1 MNWNFPTTSSII
13 KLMREKPIKDSI
25 FFISIILMFFAACY
39 LFRFLGIWD
48 FLGEVENK
56 TFDLRQQVISKYK
69 HHNKDIVILTVDDPG
84 YEYIVSTYGAWPAPR
99 DFWAKLAKG
108 MDKVNPKAIVFDL
121 LFVQNFKAYGNT
133 DKALSDVIKGK
144 ENIYVSMNFDNQNE
158 ELRKAIDL
166 PESLN
171 TNIEG
176 DIGFLK
182 KAEYINFKNV
192 RGIIPELLY
201 GTDNIGFINIA
212 RDKDGII
219 RSKLPVFVYKDKFY
233 KHLTLLVALDLL
245 KLDIKNLK
253 IDNEHNLILSE
264 KDKRF
269 IPLQDNGKAYL
280 NWYGPAFTYE
290 YIPVW
295 EVDKAIDKNDLK
307 FLEDKFKNKIVY
319 VGVTTTSSSD
329 VKSTPLSARYA
340 GVEVHT
346 TFLNNILDNNF
357 IKKTNLIFDIVISL
371 ILAAITGLIVYRS
384 KSVSIASVKVFVLIV
399 LYTLITLV
407 VMHYMNLWIPLVL
420 PIVCAVATITAS
432 YAVKYIITSRDY
444 EHTYKLAVTD
454 ALTEMYNHRYFQ
466 EQMKLNID
474 NSKRYNTP
482 FSLIMIDIDFFKK
495 FNDKYGHQSGDA
507 VLRQVAS
514 TIKKNIRS
522 TDIPCR
528 YGGEEMAVILT
539 NTDKEAATT
548 LAIKICEAVRQR
560 EFELATGDWTHVT
573 ISLGVATMPDNSDS
587 VQGLIEYADK
597 CLYIAKE
604 NGRNQVVSETKE

>member
-1 MNWNFPTTSSII
+1 MAMKEKLIKNIQFSFVII
-13 KLMREKPIKDSI
+13 IVAAILI
-25 FFISIILMFFAACY
+25 F
-39 LFRFLGIWD
+39 LFRLFDIKGFLA
-48 FLGEVENK
+48 EVENK

-69 HHNKDIVILTVDDPG
+69 EHNKDIVILTVDDPG

-99 DFWAKLAKG
+99 DFWAKLAEG
-108 MDKVNPKAIVFDL
+108 IEKVNPRAIVFDL

-133 DKALSDVIKGK
+133 DKALSNVIKGK
-144 ENIYVSMNFDNQNE
+144 NNIYVSMNFDNQNE
-158 ELRKAIDL
+158 ELRKAIEL

-171 TNIEG
+171 TKISG
-176 DIGFLK
+176 DTDFLK
-182 KAEYINFKNV
+182 KAQYINFKNV
-192 RGIIPELLY
+192 RGIIPEILY

-219 RSKLPVFVYKDKFY
+219 RTKLPLFVYKDKFY

-245 KLDIKNLK
+245 NLDSKNLK
-253 IDNEHNLILSE
+253 IDGDKNLILSE
-264 KDKRF
+264 KDKRI
-269 IPLQDNGKAYL
+269 IPMQDDGKTYL

-295 EVDKAIDKNDLK
+295 EVDKAIDKNDYNFLK
-307 FLEDKFKNKIVY
+307 EKFENKIVY

-329 VKSTPLSARYA
+329 VKTTPLSARYA
-340 GVEVHT
+340 GVEIHT

-357 IKKTNLIFDIVISL
+357 IKKTKGWIDVLISL
-371 ILAAITGLIVYRS
+371 ILAGLTGVIVYRS
-384 KSVSIASVKVFVLIV
+384 KSVSVASLKVFILIV
-399 LYTLITLV
+399 LYTLLTLIF
-407 VMHYMNLWIPLVL
+407 MHYMNIWAPLVL
-420 PIVCAVATITAS
+420 PIVFSIGTITAS
-432 YAVKYIITSRDY
+432 YAIKYIITSRDY

-454 ALTEMYNHRYFQ
+454 ALTDMYNHRYFQ

-507 VLRQVAS
+507 VLRQVAG

-548 LAIKICEAVRQR
+548 VALKICEAVRQR

-573 ISLGVATMPDNSDS
+573 ISLGVATMPNNADS

-604 NGRNQVVSETKE
+604 NGRNQVVSEIRE

>member
-1 MNWNFPTTSSII
+1 MAMKEKLIKNIQFSFVII
-13 KLMREKPIKDSI
+13 IVAAILI
-25 FFISIILMFFAACY
+25 F
-39 LFRFLGIWD
+39 LFRLFDIKGFLA
-48 FLGEVENK
+48 EVENK

-69 HHNKDIVILTVDDPG
+69 EHNKDIVILTVDDPG

-99 DFWAKLAKG
+99 DFWAKLAEG
-108 MDKVNPKAIVFDL
+108 IEKVNPRAIVFDL

-133 DKALSDVIKGK
+133 DKALSNVIKGK
-144 ENIYVSMNFDNQNE
+144 NNIYVSMNFDNQNE
-158 ELRKAIDL
+158 ELRKAIEL

-171 TNIEG
+171 TKISG
-176 DIGFLK
+176 DTDFLK
-182 KAEYINFKNV
+182 KAQYINFKNV
-192 RGIIPELLY
+192 RGIIPEILY

-219 RSKLPVFVYKDKFY
+219 RTKLPLFVYKDKFY

-245 KLDIKNLK
+245 NLDSKNLK
-253 IDNEHNLILSE
+253 IDGDKNLILSE
-264 KDKRF
+264 KDKRI
-269 IPLQDNGKAYL
+269 IPMQDDGKTYL

-295 EVDKAIDKNDLK
+295 EVDKAIDKNDYNFLK
-307 FLEDKFKNKIVY
+307 EKFENKIVY

-329 VKSTPLSARYA
+329 VKTTPLSARYA
-340 GVEVHT
+340 GVEIHT

-357 IKKTNLIFDIVISL
+357 IKKTKGWIDVLISL
-371 ILAAITGLIVYRS
+371 ILAGLTGVIVYRS
-384 KSVSIASVKVFVLIV
+384 KSVSVASLKVFILIV
-399 LYTLITLV
+399 LYTLLTLIF
-407 VMHYMNLWIPLVL
+407 MHYMNLWAPLVL
-420 PIVCAVATITAS
+420 PIVFSIGTITAS
-432 YAVKYIITSRDY
+432 YAIKYIITSRDY

-454 ALTEMYNHRYFQ
+454 ALTDMYNHRYFQ

-507 VLRQVAS
+507 VLRQVAG

-548 LAIKICEAVRQR
+548 VALKICEAVRQR

-573 ISLGVATMPDNSDS
+573 ISLGVATMPNNADS

-604 NGRNQVVSETKE
+604 NGRNQVVSEIRE

>member
-1 MNWNFPTTSSII
+1 MKEKLIKNIQFSFVII
-13 KLMREKPIKDSI
+13 IVAAILI
-25 FFISIILMFFAACY
+25 F
-39 LFRFLGIWD
+39 LFRLFDIKGFLA
-48 FLGEVENK
+48 EVENK

-69 HHNKDIVILTVDDPG
+69 EHNKDIVILTVDDPG

-99 DFWAKLAKG
+99 DFWAKLAEG
-108 MDKVNPKAIVFDL
+108 IEKVNPRAIVFDL

-133 DKALSDVIKGK
+133 DKALSNVIKGK
-144 ENIYVSMNFDNQNE
+144 NNIYVSMNFDNQNE
-158 ELRKAIDL
+158 ELRKAIEL

-171 TNIEG
+171 TKISG
-176 DIGFLK
+176 DTDFLK
-182 KAEYINFKNV
+182 KAQYINFKNV
-192 RGIIPELLY
+192 RGIIPEILY

-219 RSKLPVFVYKDKFY
+219 RTKLPLFVYKDKFY

-245 KLDIKNLK
+245 NLDSKNLK
-253 IDNEHNLILSE
+253 IDSDKNLILSE
-264 KDKRF
+264 KDKRI
-269 IPLQDNGKAYL
+269 IPMQDDGKTYL

-295 EVDKAIDKNDLK
+295 EVDKAVDKNDYNLLK
-307 FLEDKFKNKIVY
+307 EKFENKIVY

-329 VKSTPLSARYA
+329 VKTTPLSARYA
-340 GVEVHT
+340 GVEIHT

-357 IKKTNLIFDIVISL
+357 IKKTKGWIDVLISL
-371 ILAAITGLIVYRS
+371 ILAGLTGVIVYRS
-384 KSVSIASVKVFVLIV
+384 KSVSVASLKVFILIV
-399 LYTLITLV
+399 LYTLLTLIF
-407 VMHYMNLWIPLVL
+407 MHYMNLWAPLVL
-420 PIVCAVATITAS
+420 PIVFSIGTITAS
-432 YAVKYIITSRDY
+432 YAIKYIITSRDY

-454 ALTEMYNHRYFQ
+454 ALTDMYNHRYFQ

-507 VLRQVAS
+507 VLRQVAG

-548 LAIKICEAVRQR
+548 VALKICEAVRQR

-573 ISLGVATMPDNSDS
+573 ISLGVATMPNNADS

-604 NGRNQVVSETKE
+604 NGRNQVVSEIRE

>member
-1 MNWNFPTTSSII
+1 MAMKEKLIKNIQFSFVII
-13 KLMREKPIKDSI
+13 IVAAILI
-25 FFISIILMFFAACY
+25 F
-39 LFRFLGIWD
+39 LFRLFDIKGFLA
-48 FLGEVENK
+48 EVENK

-69 HHNKDIVILTVDDPG
+69 EHNKDIVILTVDDPG

-99 DFWAKLAKG
+99 DFWAKLAG
-108 MDKVNPKAIVFDL
+108 GIEKVNPRAIVFDL

-133 DKALSDVIKGK
+133 DKALSNVIKGK
-144 ENIYVSMNFDNQNE
+144 NNIYVSMNFDNQNE
-158 ELRKAIDL
+158 ELRKAIEL

-171 TNIEG
+171 TKISG
-176 DIGFLK
+176 DTDFLK
-182 KAEYINFKNV
+182 KAQYINFKNV
-192 RGIIPELLY
+192 RGIIPEILY

-219 RSKLPVFVYKDKFY
+219 RTKLPLFVYKDKFY

-245 KLDIKNLK
+245 NLDSKNLK
-253 IDNEHNLILSE
+253 IDGDKNLILSE
-264 KDKRF
+264 KDKRI
-269 IPLQDNGKAYL
+269 IPMQDDGKTYL

-295 EVDKAIDKNDLK
+295 EVDKAIDKNDYNLLK
-307 FLEDKFKNKIVY
+307 EKFENKIVY

-329 VKSTPLSARYA
+329 VKTTPLSARYA
-340 GVEVHT
+340 GVEIHT

-357 IKKTNLIFDIVISL
+357 IKKTKGWIDVLISL
-371 ILAAITGLIVYRS
+371 ILAGLTGVIVYRS
-384 KSVSIASVKVFVLIV
+384 KSVSVASLKVFILIV
-399 LYTLITLV
+399 LYTLLTLIF
-407 VMHYMNLWIPLVL
+407 MHYMNLWAPLVL
-420 PIVCAVATITAS
+420 PIVFSIGTITAS
-432 YAVKYIITSRDY
+432 YAIKYIITSRDY

-454 ALTEMYNHRYFQ
+454 ALTDMYNHRYFQ

-507 VLRQVAS
+507 VLRQVAG

-548 LAIKICEAVRQR
+548 VALKICEAVRQR

-573 ISLGVATMPDNSDS
+573 ISLGVATMPNNADS

-604 NGRNQVVSETKE
+604 NGRNQVVSEIRE

>member
-1 MNWNFPTTSSII
+1 MAMKEKLIKNIQFSFVII
-13 KLMREKPIKDSI
+13 IVAAILI
-25 FFISIILMFFAACY
+25 F
-39 LFRFLGIWD
+39 LFRLFDIKGFLA
-48 FLGEVENK
+48 EVENK

-69 HHNKDIVILTVDDPG
+69 EHNKDIVILTVDDPG

-99 DFWAKLAKG
+99 DFWAKLAEG
-108 MDKVNPKAIVFDL
+108 IEKVNPRAIVFDL

-133 DKALSDVIKGK
+133 DKALSNVIKGK
-144 ENIYVSMNFDNQNE
+144 NNIYVSMNFDNQNE
-158 ELRKAIDL
+158 ELRKAIEL

-171 TNIEG
+171 TKISG
-176 DIGFLK
+176 DTDFLK
-182 KAEYINFKNV
+182 KAQYINFKNV
-192 RGIIPELLY
+192 RGIIPEILY

-219 RSKLPVFVYKDKFY
+219 RTKLPLFVYKDKFY

-245 KLDIKNLK
+245 NLDSKNLK
-253 IDNEHNLILSE
+253 IDGDKNLILSE
-264 KDKRF
+264 KDKRI
-269 IPLQDNGKAYL
+269 IPMQDDGKTYL

-295 EVDKAIDKNDLK
+295 EIDKAIDKNDYNFLK
-307 FLEDKFKNKIVY
+307 EKFENKIVY

-329 VKSTPLSARYA
+329 VKTTPLSARYA
-340 GVEVHT
+340 GVEIHT

-357 IKKTNLIFDIVISL
+357 IKKTKGWIDVLISL
-371 ILAAITGLIVYRS
+371 ILAGLTGVIVYRS
-384 KSVSIASVKVFVLIV
+384 KSVSVASLKVFILIV
-399 LYTLITLV
+399 LYTLLTLIF
-407 VMHYMNLWIPLVL
+407 MHYMNLWAPLVL
-420 PIVCAVATITAS
+420 PIVFSIGTITAS
-432 YAVKYIITSRDY
+432 YAIKYIITSRDY

-454 ALTEMYNHRYFQ
+454 ALTDMYNHRYFQ

-507 VLRQVAS
+507 VLRQVAG

-548 LAIKICEAVRQR
+548 VALKICEAVRQR

-573 ISLGVATMPDNSDS
+573 ISLGVATMPNNADS

-604 NGRNQVVSETKE
+604 NGRNQVVSEIRE

>member
-1 MNWNFPTTSSII
+1 MAMKEKLIKNIQFSFAII
-13 KLMREKPIKDSI
+13 IVAAILI
-25 FFISIILMFFAACY
+25 F
-39 LFRFLGIWD
+39 LFRLFDIKGFLA
-48 FLGEVENK
+48 EVENK

-69 HHNKDIVILTVDDPG
+69 EHNKDIVILTVDDPG

-99 DFWAKLAKG
+99 DFWAKLAEG
-108 MDKVNPKAIVFDL
+108 IEKVNPRAIVFDL

-133 DKALSDVIKGK
+133 DKALSNVIKGK
-144 ENIYVSMNFDNQNE
+144 NNIYVSMNFDNQNE
-158 ELRKAIDL
+158 ELRKAIEL

-171 TNIEG
+171 TKISG
-176 DIGFLK
+176 DTDFLK
-182 KAEYINFKNV
+182 KAQYINFKNV
-192 RGIIPELLY
+192 RGIIPEILY

-219 RSKLPVFVYKDKFY
+219 RTKLPLFVYKDKFY

-245 KLDIKNLK
+245 NLDSKNLK
-253 IDNEHNLILSE
+253 IDGDKNLILSE
-264 KDKRF
+264 KDKRI
-269 IPLQDNGKAYL
+269 IPMQDDGKTYL

-295 EVDKAIDKNDLK
+295 EVDKAIDKNDYNFLK
-307 FLEDKFKNKIVY
+307 EKFENKIVY

-329 VKSTPLSARYA
+329 VKTTPLSARYA
-340 GVEVHT
+340 GVEIHT

-357 IKKTNLIFDIVISL
+357 IKKTKGWIDVLISL
-371 ILAAITGLIVYRS
+371 ILAGLTGVIVYRS
-384 KSVSIASVKVFVLIV
+384 KSVSVASLKVFILIV
-399 LYTLITLV
+399 LYTLLTLIF
-407 VMHYMNLWIPLVL
+407 MHYMNLWAPLVL
-420 PIVCAVATITAS
+420 PIVFSIGTITAS
-432 YAVKYIITSRDY
+432 YAIKYIITSRDY

-454 ALTEMYNHRYFQ
+454 ALTDMYNHRYFQ

-507 VLRQVAS
+507 VLRQVAG

-548 LAIKICEAVRQR
+548 VALKICEAVRQR

-573 ISLGVATMPDNSDS
+573 ISLGVATMPNNADS

-604 NGRNQVVSETKE
+604 NGRNQVVSEIRE

>member
-1 MNWNFPTTSSII
+1 MAMKEKLIKNIQFSFVII
-13 KLMREKPIKDSI
+13 IVAAILI
-25 FFISIILMFFAACY
+25 F
-39 LFRFLGIWD
+39 LFRLFDIKGFLA
-48 FLGEVENK
+48 EVENK

-69 HHNKDIVILTVDDPG
+69 EHNKDIVILTVDDPG

-99 DFWAKLAKG
+99 DFWAKLAEG
-108 MDKVNPKAIVFDL
+108 IEKVNPRAIVFDL

-133 DKALSDVIKGK
+133 DKALSNVIKGK
-144 ENIYVSMNFDNQNE
+144 NNIYVSMNFDNQNE
-158 ELRKAIDL
+158 ELRKAIEL

-171 TNIEG
+171 TKISG
-176 DIGFLK
+176 DTDFLK
-182 KAEYINFKNV
+182 KAQYINFKNV
-192 RGIIPELLY
+192 RGIIPEILY

-219 RSKLPVFVYKDKFY
+219 RTKLPLFVYKDKFY

-245 KLDIKNLK
+245 NLDSKNLK
-253 IDNEHNLILSE
+253 IDGDKNLILSE
-264 KDKRF
+264 KDKRI
-269 IPLQDNGKAYL
+269 IPMQDDGKTYL

-295 EVDKAIDKNDLK
+295 EVDKAIDKNDYNLLK
-307 FLEDKFKNKIVY
+307 EKFENKIVY

-329 VKSTPLSARYA
+329 VKTTPLSARYA
-340 GVEVHT
+340 GVEIHT

-357 IKKTNLIFDIVISL
+357 IKKTKGWIDVLISL
-371 ILAAITGLIVYRS
+371 ILAGLTGVIVYRS
-384 KSVSIASVKVFVLIV
+384 KSVSVASLKVFILIV
-399 LYTLITLV
+399 LYTFLTLIF
-407 VMHYMNLWIPLVL
+407 MHYMNLWAPLVL
-420 PIVCAVATITAS
+420 PIVFSIGTITAS
-432 YAVKYIITSRDY
+432 YAIKYIITSRDY

-454 ALTEMYNHRYFQ
+454 ALTDMYNHRYFQ

-507 VLRQVAS
+507 VLRQVAG

-548 LAIKICEAVRQR
+548 VAFKICEAVRQR

-573 ISLGVATMPDNSDS
+573 ISLGVATMPNNADS

-604 NGRNQVVSETKE
+604 NGRNQVVSEIRE

>member
-1 MNWNFPTTSSII
+1 MAMKEKLIKNIQFSFVII
-13 KLMREKPIKDSI
+13 IVAAILI
-25 FFISIILMFFAACY
+25 F
-39 LFRFLGIWD
+39 LFRLFDIKGFLA
-48 FLGEVENK
+48 EVENK

-69 HHNKDIVILTVDDPG
+69 EHNKDIVILTVDDPG

-99 DFWAKLAKG
+99 DFWAKLAEG
-108 MDKVNPKAIVFDL
+108 IEKVNPRAIVFDL

-133 DKALSDVIKGK
+133 DKALSNVIKGK
-144 ENIYVSMNFDNQNE
+144 NNIYVSMNFDNQNE
-158 ELRKAIDL
+158 ELRKAIEL

-171 TNIEG
+171 TKISG
-176 DIGFLK
+176 DTDFLK
-182 KAEYINFKNV
+182 KAQYINFKNV
-192 RGIIPELLY
+192 RGIIPEILY

-219 RSKLPVFVYKDKFY
+219 RTKLPLFVYKDKFY

-245 KLDIKNLK
+245 NLDSKNLK
-253 IDNEHNLILSE
+253 IDGDKNLILSE
-264 KDKRF
+264 KDKRI
-269 IPLQDNGKAYL
+269 IPMQDDGKTYL

-295 EVDKAIDKNDLK
+295 EVDKAIDKNDYNLLK
-307 FLEDKFKNKIVY
+307 EKFENKIVY

-329 VKSTPLSARYA
+329 VKTTPLSARYA
-340 GVEVHT
+340 GVEIHT

-357 IKKTNLIFDIVISL
+357 IKKTKGWIDVLISL
-371 ILAAITGLIVYRS
+371 ILAGLTGVIVYRS
-384 KSVSIASVKVFVLIV
+384 KSVSVASLKVFILIV
-399 LYTLITLV
+399 LYTLLTLIF
-407 VMHYMNLWIPLVL
+407 MHYMNIWAPLVL
-420 PIVCAVATITAS
+420 PIVFSIGTITAS
-432 YAVKYIITSRDY
+432 YAIKYIITSRDY

-454 ALTEMYNHRYFQ
+454 ALTDMYNHRYFQ

-495 FNDKYGHQSGDA
+495 FNDKYGHQSGAA
-507 VLRQVAS
+507 VLRQVAG

-548 LAIKICEAVRQR
+548 VALKICEAVRQR

-573 ISLGVATMPDNSDS
+573 ISLGVATMPNNADS

-604 NGRNQVVSETKE
+604 NGRNQVVSEIRE

>member
-1 MNWNFPTTSSII
+1 MAMKEKLIKNIQFSFVII
-13 KLMREKPIKDSI
+13 IVAAILI
-25 FFISIILMFFAACY
+25 F
-39 LFRFLGIWD
+39 LFRLFDIKGFLA
-48 FLGEVENK
+48 EVENK

-69 HHNKDIVILTVDDPG
+69 EHNKDIVILTVDDPG

-99 DFWAKLAKG
+99 DFWAKLAEG
-108 MDKVNPKAIVFDL
+108 IEKVNPRAIVFDL

-133 DKALSDVIKGK
+133 DKALSNVIKGK
-144 ENIYVSMNFDNQNE
+144 NNIYVSMNFDNQNE
-158 ELRKAIDL
+158 ELRKAIEL

-171 TNIEG
+171 TKISG
-176 DIGFLK
+176 DTDFLK
-182 KAEYINFKNV
+182 KAQYINFKNV
-192 RGIIPELLY
+192 RGIIPEILY

-219 RSKLPVFVYKDKFY
+219 RTKLPLFVYKDKFY

-245 KLDIKNLK
+245 NLDSKNLK
-253 IDNEHNLILSE
+253 IDGDKNLILSE
-264 KDKRF
+264 KDKRI
-269 IPLQDNGKAYL
+269 IPMQDDGKTYL

-295 EVDKAIDKNDLK
+295 EVDKAIDKNDYNLLK
-307 FLEDKFKNKIVY
+307 EKFENKIVY

-329 VKSTPLSARYA
+329 VKTTPLSARYA
-340 GVEVHT
+340 GVEIHT

-357 IKKTNLIFDIVISL
+357 IKKTKGWIDVLISL
-371 ILAAITGLIVYRS
+371 ILAGLTGVIVYRS
-384 KSVSIASVKVFVLIV
+384 KSVSVASLKVFILIV
-399 LYTLITLV
+399 LYTLLTLIF
-407 VMHYMNLWIPLVL
+407 MRYMNLWAPLVL
-420 PIVCAVATITAS
+420 PIVFSIGTITAS
-432 YAVKYIITSRDY
+432 YAIKYIITSRDY

-454 ALTEMYNHRYFQ
+454 ALTDMYNHRYFQ

-507 VLRQVAS
+507 VLRQVAG

-548 LAIKICEAVRQR
+548 VAFKICEAVRQR

-573 ISLGVATMPDNSDS
+573 ISLGVATMPNNADS

-604 NGRNQVVSETKE
+604 NGRNQVVSEIRE

>member
-1 MNWNFPTTSSII
+1 MAMKEKLIKNIQFSFVII
-13 KLMREKPIKDSI
+13 IVAAILI
-25 FFISIILMFFAACY
+25 F
-39 LFRFLGIWD
+39 LFRLFDIKGFLA
-48 FLGEVENK
+48 EVENK

-69 HHNKDIVILTVDDPG
+69 EHNKDIVILTVDDPG

-99 DFWAKLAKG
+99 DFWAKLAEG
-108 MDKVNPKAIVFDL
+108 IEKVNPRAIVFDL

-133 DKALSDVIKGK
+133 DKALSNVIKGK
-144 ENIYVSMNFDNQNE
+144 NNIYVSMNFDNQNE
-158 ELRKAIDL
+158 ELRKAIEL

-171 TNIEG
+171 TKISG
-176 DIGFLK
+176 DTDFLK
-182 KAEYINFKNV
+182 KAQYINFKNV
-192 RGIIPELLY
+192 RGIIPEILY

-219 RSKLPVFVYKDKFY
+219 RTKLPLFVYKDKFY

-245 KLDIKNLK
+245 NLDSKNLK
-253 IDNEHNLILSE
+253 IDGDKNLILSE
-264 KDKRF
+264 KDKRI
-269 IPLQDNGKAYL
+269 IPMQDDGKTYL

-295 EVDKAIDKNDLK
+295 EVDKAIDKNDYNLLK
-307 FLEDKFKNKIVY
+307 EKFENKIVY

-329 VKSTPLSARYA
+329 VKTTPLSARYA
-340 GVEVHT
+340 GVEIHT

-357 IKKTNLIFDIVISL
+357 IKKTKGWIDVLISL
-371 ILAAITGLIVYRS
+371 ILAGLTGVIVYRS
-384 KSVSIASVKVFVLIV
+384 KSVSVASLKVFILIV
-399 LYTLITLV
+399 LYTLLTLIF
-407 VMHYMNLWIPLVL
+407 MRYMNLWAPLVL
-420 PIVCAVATITAS
+420 PIVFSIGTITAS
-432 YAVKYIITSRDY
+432 YAIKYIITSRDY

-454 ALTEMYNHRYFQ
+454 ALTDMYNHRYFQ

-507 VLRQVAS
+507 VLRQVAG

-548 LAIKICEAVRQR
+548 VALKICEAVRQR

-573 ISLGVATMPDNSDS
+573 ISLGVATMPNNADS

-604 NGRNQVVSETKE
+604 NGRNQVVSEIRE

>member
-1 MNWNFPTTSSII
+1 MAMKEKLIKNIQFSFVII
-13 KLMREKPIKDSI
+13 IVAAILI
-25 FFISIILMFFAACY
+25 F
-39 LFRFLGIWD
+39 LFRLFDIKGFLA
-48 FLGEVENK
+48 EVENK

-69 HHNKDIVILTVDDPG
+69 EHNKDIVILTVDDPG

-99 DFWAKLAKG
+99 DFWAKLAEG
-108 MDKVNPKAIVFDL
+108 IEKVNPRAIVFDL

-133 DKALSDVIKGK
+133 DKALSNVIKGK
-144 ENIYVSMNFDNQNE
+144 NNIYVSMNFDNQNE
-158 ELRKAIDL
+158 ELRKAIEL

-171 TNIEG
+171 TKISG
-176 DIGFLK
+176 DTDFLK
-182 KAEYINFKNV
+182 KAQYINFKNV
-192 RGIIPELLY
+192 RGIIPEILY

-219 RSKLPVFVYKDKFY
+219 RTKLPLFVYKDKFY

-245 KLDIKNLK
+245 NLDSKNLK
-253 IDNEHNLILSE
+253 IDGDKNLILSE
-264 KDKRF
+264 KDKRI
-269 IPLQDNGKAYL
+269 IPMQDDGKTYL

-295 EVDKAIDKNDLK
+295 EVDKAVDKNDYNLLK
-307 FLEDKFKNKIVY
+307 EKFENKIVY

-329 VKSTPLSARYA
+329 VKTTPLSARYA
-340 GVEVHT
+340 GVEIHT

-357 IKKTNLIFDIVISL
+357 IKKTKGWIDVLISL
-371 ILAAITGLIVYRS
+371 ILAGLTGVIVYRS
-384 KSVSIASVKVFVLIV
+384 KSVSVASLKVFILIV
-399 LYTLITLV
+399 LYTLLTLIF
-407 VMHYMNLWIPLVL
+407 MHYMNLWAPLVL
-420 PIVCAVATITAS
+420 PIVFSIGTITAS
-432 YAVKYIITSRDY
+432 YAIKYIITSRDY

-454 ALTEMYNHRYFQ
+454 ALTDMYNHRYFQ

-507 VLRQVAS
+507 VLRQVAG

-548 LAIKICEAVRQR
+548 VALKICEAVRQR

-573 ISLGVATMPDNSDS
+573 ISLGVATMPNNADS

-604 NGRNQVVSETKE
+604 NGRNQVVSEIRE

>member
-1 MNWNFPTTSSII
+1 MAMKEKLIKNIQFSFVII
-13 KLMREKPIKDSI
+13 IVAAILI
-25 FFISIILMFFAACY
+25 F
-39 LFRFLGIWD
+39 LFRLFDIKGFLA
-48 FLGEVENK
+48 EVENK

-69 HHNKDIVILTVDDPG
+69 EHNKDIVILTVDDPG

-99 DFWAKLAKG
+99 DFWAKLAG
-108 MDKVNPKAIVFDL
+108 GIEKVNPRAIVFDL

-133 DKALSDVIKGK
+133 DKALSNVIKGK
-144 ENIYVSMNFDNQNE
+144 NNIYVSMNFDNQNE
-158 ELRKAIDL
+158 ELRKAIEL

-171 TNIEG
+171 TKISG
-176 DIGFLK
+176 DTDFLK
-182 KAEYINFKNV
+182 KAQYINFKNV
-192 RGIIPELLY
+192 RGIIPEILY

-219 RSKLPVFVYKDKFY
+219 RTKLPLFVYKDKFY

-245 KLDIKNLK
+245 NLDSKNLK
-253 IDNEHNLILSE
+253 IDGDKNLILSE
-264 KDKRF
+264 KDKRI
-269 IPLQDNGKAYL
+269 IPMQDDGKTYL

-295 EVDKAIDKNDLK
+295 EIDKAIDKNDYNFLK
-307 FLEDKFKNKIVY
+307 EKFENKIVY

-329 VKSTPLSARYA
+329 VKTTPLSARYA
-340 GVEVHT
+340 GVEIHT

-357 IKKTNLIFDIVISL
+357 IKKTKGWIDVLISL
-371 ILAAITGLIVYRS
+371 ILAGLTGVIVYRS
-384 KSVSIASVKVFVLIV
+384 KSVSVASLKVFILIV
-399 LYTLITLV
+399 LYTLLTLIF
-407 VMHYMNLWIPLVL
+407 MHYMNLWAPLVL
-420 PIVCAVATITAS
+420 PIVFSIGTITAS
-432 YAVKYIITSRDY
+432 YAIKYIITSRDY

-454 ALTEMYNHRYFQ
+454 ALTDMYNHRYFQ

-507 VLRQVAS
+507 VLRQVAG

-548 LAIKICEAVRQR
+548 VALKICEAVRQR

-573 ISLGVATMPDNSDS
+573 ISLGVATMPNNADS

-604 NGRNQVVSETKE
+604 NGRNQVVSEIRE

>member
-1 MNWNFPTTSSII
+1 MAMKEKLIKNIQFSFVII
-13 KLMREKPIKDSI
+13 IVAAILI
-25 FFISIILMFFAACY
+25 F
-39 LFRFLGIWD
+39 LFRLFDIKGFLA
-48 FLGEVENK
+48 EVENK

-69 HHNKDIVILTVDDPG
+69 EHNKDIVILTVDDPG

-99 DFWAKLAKG
+99 DFWAKLAEG
-108 MDKVNPKAIVFDL
+108 IEKVNPRAIVFDL

-133 DKALSDVIKGK
+133 DKALSNVIKGK
-144 ENIYVSMNFDNQNE
+144 NNIYVSMNFDNQNE
-158 ELRKAIDL
+158 ELRKAIEL

-171 TNIEG
+171 TKISG
-176 DIGFLK
+176 DTDFLK
-182 KAEYINFKNV
+182 KAQYINFKNV
-192 RGIIPELLY
+192 RGIIPEILY

-219 RSKLPVFVYKDKFY
+219 RTKLPLFIYKDKFY

-245 KLDIKNLK
+245 NLDSKNLK
-253 IDNEHNLILSE
+253 IDGDKNLILSE
-264 KDKRF
+264 KDKRI
-269 IPLQDNGKAYL
+269 IPMQDDGKTYL

-295 EVDKAIDKNDLK
+295 EVDKAIDKNDYNLLK
-307 FLEDKFKNKIVY
+307 EKFENKIVY

-329 VKSTPLSARYA
+329 VKTTPLSARYA
-340 GVEVHT
+340 GVEIHT

-357 IKKTNLIFDIVISL
+357 IKKTKGWIDVLISL
-371 ILAAITGLIVYRS
+371 ILAGLTGVIVYRS
-384 KSVSIASVKVFVLIV
+384 KSVSVASLKVFILIV
-399 LYTLITLV
+399 LYTLLTLIF
-407 VMHYMNLWIPLVL
+407 MHYMNLWAPLVL
-420 PIVCAVATITAS
+420 PIVFSIGTITAS
-432 YAVKYIITSRDY
+432 YAIKYIITSRDY

-454 ALTEMYNHRYFQ
+454 ALTDMYNHRYFQ

-507 VLRQVAS
+507 VLRQVAG

-548 LAIKICEAVRQR
+548 VALKICEAVRQR

-573 ISLGVATMPDNSDS
+573 ISLGVATMPNNADS

-604 NGRNQVVSETKE
+604 NGRNQVVSEIRE

>member
-1 MNWNFPTTSSII
+1 MAMKEKLIKNIQFSFVII
-13 KLMREKPIKDSI
+13 IVAAIL
-25 FFISIILMFFAACY
+25 FF
-39 LFRFLGIWD
+39 LFRLFDIKGFLA
-48 FLGEVENK
+48 EVENK

-69 HHNKDIVILTVDDPG
+69 EHNKDIVILTVDDPG

-99 DFWAKLAKG
+99 DFWAKLAEG
-108 MDKVNPKAIVFDL
+108 IEKVNPRAIVFDL

-133 DKALSDVIKGK
+133 DKALSNVIKGK
-144 ENIYVSMNFDNQNE
+144 NNIYVSMNFDNQNE
-158 ELRKAIDL
+158 ELRKAIEL

-171 TNIEG
+171 TKISG
-176 DIGFLK
+176 DTDFLK
-182 KAEYINFKNV
+182 KAQYINFKNV
-192 RGIIPELLY
+192 RGIIPEILY

-219 RSKLPVFVYKDKFY
+219 RTKLPLFVYKDKFY

-245 KLDIKNLK
+245 NLDSKNLK
-253 IDNEHNLILSE
+253 IDGDKNLILSE
-264 KDKRF
+264 KDKRI
-269 IPLQDNGKAYL
+269 IPMQDDGKTYL

-295 EVDKAIDKNDLK
+295 EVDKAIDKNDYNFLK
-307 FLEDKFKNKIVY
+307 EKFENKIVY

-329 VKSTPLSARYA
+329 VKTTPLSARYA
-340 GVEVHT
+340 GVEIHT

-357 IKKTNLIFDIVISL
+357 IKKTKGWIDVLISL
-371 ILAAITGLIVYRS
+371 ILAGLTGVIVYRS
-384 KSVSIASVKVFVLIV
+384 KSVSVASLKVFILIV
-399 LYTLITLV
+399 LYTLLTLIF
-407 VMHYMNLWIPLVL
+407 MHYMNLWAPLVL
-420 PIVCAVATITAS
+420 PIVFSIGTITAS
-432 YAVKYIITSRDY
+432 YAIKYIITSRDY

-454 ALTEMYNHRYFQ
+454 ALTDMYNHRYFQ

-507 VLRQVAS
+507 VLRQVAG

-548 LAIKICEAVRQR
+548 VALKICEAVRQR

-573 ISLGVATMPDNSDS
+573 ISLGVATMPNNADS

-604 NGRNQVVSETKE
+604 NGRNQVVSEIRE

>member
-1 MNWNFPTTSSII
+1 MAMKEKLIKNIQFSFVII
-13 KLMREKPIKDSI
+13 IVAAILI
-25 FFISIILMFFAACY
+25 F
-39 LFRFLGIWD
+39 LFRLFDIKGFLA
-48 FLGEVENK
+48 EVENK

-69 HHNKDIVILTVDDPG
+69 EHNKDIVILTVDDPG

-99 DFWAKLAKG
+99 DFWAKLAEG
-108 MDKVNPKAIVFDL
+108 IEKVNPRAIVFDL

-133 DKALSDVIKGK
+133 DKALSNVIKGK
-144 ENIYVSMNFDNQNE
+144 NNIYVSMNFDNQNE
-158 ELRKAIDL
+158 ELRKAIEL

-171 TNIEG
+171 TKISG
-176 DIGFLK
+176 DTDFLK
-182 KAEYINFKNV
+182 KAQYINFKNV
-192 RGIIPELLY
+192 RGIIPEILY

-219 RSKLPVFVYKDKFY
+219 RTKLPLFVYKDKFY

-245 KLDIKNLK
+245 NLDSKNLK
-253 IDNEHNLILSE
+253 IDGDKNLILSE
-264 KDKRF
+264 KDKRI
-269 IPLQDNGKAYL
+269 IPMQDDGKTYL

-295 EVDKAIDKNDLK
+295 EVDKAIDKNDYNFLK
-307 FLEDKFKNKIVY
+307 EKFENKIVY

-329 VKSTPLSARYA
+329 VKTTPLSARYA
-340 GVEVHT
+340 GVEIHT

-357 IKKTNLIFDIVISL
+357 IKKTKGWIDVLISL
-371 ILAAITGLIVYRS
+371 ILAGLTGVIVYRS
-384 KSVSIASVKVFVLIV
+384 KSVSVASLKVFILIV
-399 LYTLITLV
+399 LYTLLTLIF
-407 VMHYMNLWIPLVL
+407 MHYMNLWAPLVL
-420 PIVCAVATITAS
+420 PIVFSIGTITAS
-432 YAVKYIITSRDY
+432 YAIKYIITSRDY

-454 ALTEMYNHRYFQ
+454 ALTDMYNHRYFQ

-507 VLRQVAS
+507 VLRQVAG

-548 LAIKICEAVRQR
+548 VAFKICEAVRQR

-573 ISLGVATMPDNSDS
+573 ISLGVATMPNNADS

-604 NGRNQVVSETKE
+604 NGRNQVVSEIRE

>member
-1 MNWNFPTTSSII
+1 MAMKEKLIKNIQFSFVII
-13 KLMREKPIKDSI
+13 IVAAILI
-25 FFISIILMFFAACY
+25 F
-39 LFRFLGIWD
+39 LFRLFDIKGFLA
-48 FLGEVENK
+48 EVENK

-69 HHNKDIVILTVDDPG
+69 EHNKDIVILTVDDPG

-99 DFWAKLAKG
+99 DFWAKLAEG
-108 MDKVNPKAIVFDL
+108 IEKVNPRAIVFDL

-133 DKALSDVIKGK
+133 DKALSNVIKGK
-144 ENIYVSMNFDNQNE
+144 NNIYVSMNFDNQNE
-158 ELRKAIDL
+158 ELRKAIEL

-171 TNIEG
+171 TKISG
-176 DIGFLK
+176 DTDFLK
-182 KAEYINFKNV
+182 KAQYVNFKNV
-192 RGIIPELLY
+192 RGIIPEILY

-219 RSKLPVFVYKDKFY
+219 RTKLPLFVYKDKFY

-245 KLDIKNLK
+245 NLDSKNLK
-253 IDNEHNLILSE
+253 IDGDKNLILSE
-264 KDKRF
+264 KDKRI
-269 IPLQDNGKAYL
+269 IPMQDDGKTYL

-295 EVDKAIDKNDLK
+295 EVDKAVDKNDYNLLK
-307 FLEDKFKNKIVY
+307 EKFENKIVY

-329 VKSTPLSARYA
+329 VKTTPLSARYA
-340 GVEVHT
+340 GVEIHT

-357 IKKTNLIFDIVISL
+357 IKKTKGWIDVLISL
-371 ILAAITGLIVYRS
+371 ILAGLTGVIVYRS
-384 KSVSIASVKVFVLIV
+384 KSVSVASLKVFILIV
-399 LYTLITLV
+399 LYTLLTLIF
-407 VMHYMNLWIPLVL
+407 MHYMNLWAPLVL
-420 PIVCAVATITAS
+420 PIVFSIGTITAS
-432 YAVKYIITSRDY
+432 YAIKYIITSRDY

-454 ALTEMYNHRYFQ
+454 ALTDMYNHRYFQ

-507 VLRQVAS
+507 VLRQVAG

-548 LAIKICEAVRQR
+548 VAFKICEAVRQR

-573 ISLGVATMPDNSDS
+573 ISLGVATMPNNADS

-604 NGRNQVVSETKE
+604 NGRNQVVSEIRE

>member
-1 MNWNFPTTSSII
+1 MAMKEKLIKNIQFSFVII
-13 KLMREKPIKDSI
+13 IVAAILI
-25 FFISIILMFFAACY
+25 F
-39 LFRFLGIWD
+39 LFRLFDIKGFLA
-48 FLGEVENK
+48 EVENK

-69 HHNKDIVILTVDDPG
+69 EHNKDIVVLTVDDPG

-99 DFWAKLAKG
+99 DFWAKLAG
-108 MDKVNPKAIVFDL
+108 GIEKVNPRAIVFDL

-133 DKALSDVIKGK
+133 DKALSNVIKGK
-144 ENIYVSMNFDNQNE
+144 NNIYVSMNFDNQNE
-158 ELRKAIDL
+158 ELRKAIEL

-171 TNIEG
+171 TKISG
-176 DIGFLK
+176 DTDFLK
-182 KAEYINFKNV
+182 KAQYINFKNV
-192 RGIIPELLY
+192 RGIIPEILY

-219 RSKLPVFVYKDKFY
+219 RTKLPLFVYKDKFY

-245 KLDIKNLK
+245 NLDSKNLK
-253 IDNEHNLILSE
+253 IDGDKNLILSE
-264 KDKRF
+264 KDKRI
-269 IPLQDNGKAYL
+269 IPMQDDGKTYL

-295 EVDKAIDKNDLK
+295 EVDKAIDKNDYNFLK
-307 FLEDKFKNKIVY
+307 EKFENKIVY

-329 VKSTPLSARYA
+329 VKTTPLSARYA
-340 GVEVHT
+340 GVEIHT

-357 IKKTNLIFDIVISL
+357 IKKTKGWIDVLISL
-371 ILAAITGLIVYRS
+371 ILAGLTGVIVYRS
-384 KSVSIASVKVFVLIV
+384 KSVSVASLKVFILIV
-399 LYTLITLV
+399 LYTLLTLIF
-407 VMHYMNLWIPLVL
+407 MHYMNLWAPLVL
-420 PIVCAVATITAS
+420 PIVFSIGTITAS
-432 YAVKYIITSRDY
+432 YAIKYIITSRDY

-454 ALTEMYNHRYFQ
+454 ALTDMYNHRYFQ

-507 VLRQVAS
+507 VLRQVAG

-548 LAIKICEAVRQR
+548 VALKICEAVRQR

-573 ISLGVATMPDNSDS
+573 ISLGVATMPNNADS

-604 NGRNQVVSETKE
+604 NGRNQVVSEIRE

>member
-1 MNWNFPTTSSII
+1 MAMKEKLIKNIQFSFVII
-13 KLMREKPIKDSI
+13 IVAAILI
-25 FFISIILMFFAACY
+25 F
-39 LFRFLGIWD
+39 LFRLFDIKGFLA
-48 FLGEVENK
+48 EVENK

-69 HHNKDIVILTVDDPG
+69 EHNKDIVILTVDDPG

-99 DFWAKLAKG
+99 DFWAKLAEG
-108 MDKVNPKAIVFDL
+108 IEKVNPRAIVFDL

-133 DKALSDVIKGK
+133 DKALSNVIKGK
-144 ENIYVSMNFDNQNE
+144 NNIYVSMNFDNQNE
-158 ELRKAIDL
+158 ELRKAIEL

-171 TNIEG
+171 TKISG
-176 DIGFLK
+176 DTDFLK
-182 KAEYINFKNV
+182 KAQYINFKNV
-192 RGIIPELLY
+192 RGIIPEILY

-219 RSKLPVFVYKDKFY
+219 RTKLPLFVYKDKFY

-245 KLDIKNLK
+245 NLDSKNLK
-253 IDNEHNLILSE
+253 IDGDKNLILSE
-264 KDKRF
+264 KDKRI
-269 IPLQDNGKAYL
+269 IPMQDDGKTYL

-295 EVDKAIDKNDLK
+295 EVDKAIDKNDYNFLK
-307 FLEDKFKNKIVY
+307 EKFKNKIVY

-329 VKSTPLSARYA
+329 VKTTPLSARYA
-340 GVEVHT
+340 GVEIHT

-357 IKKTNLIFDIVISL
+357 IKKTKGWIDVLISL
-371 ILAAITGLIVYRS
+371 ILAGLTGVIVYRS
-384 KSVSIASVKVFVLIV
+384 KSVSVASLKVFILIV
-399 LYTLITLV
+399 LYTFLTLIF
-407 VMHYMNLWIPLVL
+407 MHYMNLWAPLVL
-420 PIVCAVATITAS
+420 PIVFSIGTITAS
-432 YAVKYIITSRDY
+432 YAIKYIITSRDY

-454 ALTEMYNHRYFQ
+454 ALTDMYNHRYFQ

-507 VLRQVAS
+507 VLRQVAG

-548 LAIKICEAVRQR
+548 VAFKICEAVRQR

-573 ISLGVATMPDNSDS
+573 ISLGVATMPNNADS

-604 NGRNQVVSETKE
+604 NGRNQVVSEIRE

>member
-1 MNWNFPTTSSII
+1 MAMKEKLIKNIQFSFVII
-13 KLMREKPIKDSI
+13 IVAAILI
-25 FFISIILMFFAACY
+25 F
-39 LFRFLGIWD
+39 LFRLFDIKGFLA
-48 FLGEVENK
+48 EVENK

-69 HHNKDIVILTVDDPG
+69 EHNKDIVILTVDDPG

-99 DFWAKLAKG
+99 DFWAKLAEG
-108 MDKVNPKAIVFDL
+108 IEKVNPRAIVFDL

-133 DKALSDVIKGK
+133 DKALSNVIKGK
-144 ENIYVSMNFDNQNE
+144 NNIYVSMNFDNQNE
-158 ELRKAIDL
+158 ELRKAIEL

-171 TNIEG
+171 TKISG
-176 DIGFLK
+176 DTDFLK
-182 KAEYINFKNV
+182 KAQYINFKNV
-192 RGIIPELLY
+192 RGIIPEILY

-219 RSKLPVFVYKDKFY
+219 RTKLPLFVYKDKFY

-245 KLDIKNLK
+245 NLDSKNLK
-253 IDNEHNLILSE
+253 IDGDKNLILSE
-264 KDKRF
+264 KDKRI
-269 IPLQDNGKAYL
+269 IPMQDDGKTYL

-295 EVDKAIDKNDLK
+295 EVDKAVDKNDYNFLK
-307 FLEDKFKNKIVY
+307 EKFENKIVY

-329 VKSTPLSARYA
+329 VKTTPLSARYA
-340 GVEVHT
+340 GVEIHT

-357 IKKTNLIFDIVISL
+357 IKKTKGWIDVLISL
-371 ILAAITGLIVYRS
+371 ILAGLTGVIVYRS
-384 KSVSIASVKVFVLIV
+384 KSVSVASLKVFILIV
-399 LYTLITLV
+399 LYTLLTLIF
-407 VMHYMNLWIPLVL
+407 MHYMNLWAPLVL
-420 PIVCAVATITAS
+420 PIVFSIGTITAS
-432 YAVKYIITSRDY
+432 YAIKYIITSRDY

-454 ALTEMYNHRYFQ
+454 ALTDMYNHRYFQ

-507 VLRQVAS
+507 VLRQVAG

-548 LAIKICEAVRQR
+548 VALKICEAVRQR

-573 ISLGVATMPDNSDS
+573 ISLGVATMPNNTDS

-604 NGRNQVVSETKE
+604 NGRNQVVSEIRE

>member
-1 MNWNFPTTSSII
+1 MAMKEKLIKNIQFSFAII
-13 KLMREKPIKDSI
+13 IVAAILI
-25 FFISIILMFFAACY
+25 F
-39 LFRFLGIWD
+39 LFRLFDIKGFLA
-48 FLGEVENK
+48 EVENK

-69 HHNKDIVILTVDDPG
+69 EHNKDIVILTVDDPG

-99 DFWAKLAKG
+99 DFWAKLAEG
-108 MDKVNPKAIVFDL
+108 IEKVNPRAIVFDL

-133 DKALSDVIKGK
+133 DKALSNVIKGK
-144 ENIYVSMNFDNQNE
+144 NNIYVSMNFDNQNE
-158 ELRKAIDL
+158 ELRKAIEL

-171 TNIEG
+171 TKISG
-176 DIGFLK
+176 DTDFLK
-182 KAEYINFKNV
+182 KAQYINFKNV
-192 RGIIPELLY
+192 RGIIPEILY

-219 RSKLPVFVYKDKFY
+219 RTKLPLFVYKDKFY

-245 KLDIKNLK
+245 NLDSKNLK
-253 IDNEHNLILSE
+253 IDGDKNLILSE
-264 KDKRF
+264 KDKRI
-269 IPLQDNGKAYL
+269 IPMQDDGKTYL

-295 EVDKAIDKNDLK
+295 EVDKAIDKNDYNFLK
-307 FLEDKFKNKIVY
+307 EKFENKIVY

-329 VKSTPLSARYA
+329 VKTTPLSARYA
-340 GVEVHT
+340 GVEIHT
-346 TFLNNILDNNF
+346 TFLNNILDNKF
-357 IKKTNLIFDIVISL
+357 IKKTKGWIDVLISL
-371 ILAAITGLIVYRS
+371 ILAGLTGVIVYRS
-384 KSVSIASVKVFVLIV
+384 KSVSVASLKVFILIV
-399 LYTLITLV
+399 LYTLLTLIF
-407 VMHYMNLWIPLVL
+407 MHYMNLWAPLVL
-420 PIVCAVATITAS
+420 PIVFSIGTITAS
-432 YAVKYIITSRDY
+432 YAIKYIITSRDY

-454 ALTEMYNHRYFQ
+454 ALTDMYNHRYFQ

-507 VLRQVAS
+507 VLRQVAG

-548 LAIKICEAVRQR
+548 VALKICEAVRQR

-573 ISLGVATMPDNSDS
+573 ISLGVATMPNNADS

-604 NGRNQVVSETKE
+604 NGRNQVVSEIRE

>member
-1 MNWNFPTTSSII
+1 MAMKEKLIKNIQFSFVII
-13 KLMREKPIKDSI
+13 IVAAILI
-25 FFISIILMFFAACY
+25 F
-39 LFRFLGIWD
+39 LFRLFDIKGFLA
-48 FLGEVENK
+48 EVENK

-69 HHNKDIVILTVDDPG
+69 EHNKDIVILTVDDPG

-99 DFWAKLAKG
+99 DFWAKLAEG
-108 MDKVNPKAIVFDL
+108 IEKVNPRAIVFDL
-121 LFVQNFKAYGNT
+121 LFIQNFKAYRNT
-133 DKALSDVIKGK
+133 DKALSNVIKGK
-144 ENIYVSMNFDNQNE
+144 NNIYVSMNFDNQNE
-158 ELRKAIDL
+158 ELRKAIEL

-171 TNIEG
+171 TKISG
-176 DIGFLK
+176 DTDFLK
-182 KAEYINFKNV
+182 KAQYINFKNV
-192 RGIIPELLY
+192 RGIIPEILY

-219 RSKLPVFVYKDKFY
+219 RTKLPLFVYKDKFY

-245 KLDIKNLK
+245 NLDSKNLK
-253 IDNEHNLILSE
+253 IDGDKNLILSE
-264 KDKRF
+264 KDKRI
-269 IPLQDNGKAYL
+269 IPMQDDGKTYL

-295 EVDKAIDKNDLK
+295 EVDKAIDKNDYNFLK
-307 FLEDKFKNKIVY
+307 EKFENKIVY

-329 VKSTPLSARYA
+329 VKTTPLSARYA
-340 GVEVHT
+340 GVEIHT

-357 IKKTNLIFDIVISL
+357 IKKTKGWIDVLISL
-371 ILAAITGLIVYRS
+371 ILAGLTGVIVYRS
-384 KSVSIASVKVFVLIV
+384 KSVSVASLKVFILIV
-399 LYTLITLV
+399 LYTLLTLIF
-407 VMHYMNLWIPLVL
+407 MHYMNLWAPLVL
-420 PIVCAVATITAS
+420 PIVFSIGTITAS
-432 YAVKYIITSRDY
+432 YAIKYIITSRDY

-454 ALTEMYNHRYFQ
+454 ALTDMYNHRYFQ

-507 VLRQVAS
+507 VLRQVAG

-548 LAIKICEAVRQR
+548 VALKICEAVRQR

-573 ISLGVATMPDNSDS
+573 ISLGVATMPNNADS

-604 NGRNQVVSETKE
+604 NGRNQVVSEIRE

>member
-1 MNWNFPTTSSII
+1 MAMKEKLIKNIQFSFVII
-13 KLMREKPIKDSI
+13 IVAAILI
-25 FFISIILMFFAACY
+25 F
-39 LFRFLGIWD
+39 LFRLFDIKGFLA
-48 FLGEVENK
+48 EVENK

-69 HHNKDIVILTVDDPG
+69 EHNKDIVILTVDDPG

-99 DFWAKLAKG
+99 DFWAKLAEG
-108 MDKVNPKAIVFDL
+108 IEKVNPRAIVFDL

-133 DKALSDVIKGK
+133 DKALSNVIKGK
-144 ENIYVSMNFDNQNE
+144 NNIYVSMNFDNQNE
-158 ELRKAIDL
+158 ELRKAIEL

-171 TNIEG
+171 TKISG
-176 DIGFLK
+176 DTDFLK
-182 KAEYINFKNV
+182 KAQYINFKNV
-192 RGIIPELLY
+192 RGIIPEILY

-219 RSKLPVFVYKDKFY
+219 RTKLPLFVYKDKFY

-245 KLDIKNLK
+245 NLDSKNLK
-253 IDNEHNLILSE
+253 IDGDKNLILSE
-264 KDKRF
+264 KDKRI
-269 IPLQDNGKAYL
+269 IPMQDDGKTYL

-295 EVDKAIDKNDLK
+295 EVDKAIDKNDYNLLK
-307 FLEDKFKNKIVY
+307 EKFENKIVY

-329 VKSTPLSARYA
+329 VKTTPLSARYA
-340 GVEVHT
+340 GVEIHT

-357 IKKTNLIFDIVISL
+357 IKKTKGWIDVLISL
-371 ILAAITGLIVYRS
+371 ILAGLTGVIVYRS
-384 KSVSIASVKVFVLIV
+384 KSVSVASLKVFILIV
-399 LYTLITLV
+399 LYTLLTLIF
-407 VMHYMNLWIPLVL
+407 MHYMNLWAPLVL
-420 PIVCAVATITAS
+420 PIVFSIGTITAS
-432 YAVKYIITSRDY
+432 YAIKYIITSRDY

-454 ALTEMYNHRYFQ
+454 ALTDMYNHRYFQ

-507 VLRQVAS
+507 VLRQVAG

-548 LAIKICEAVRQR
+548 VALKICEAVRQR

-573 ISLGVATMPDNSDS
+573 ISLGVATMPNNADS

-604 NGRNQVVSETKE
+604 NGRNQVVSEIRE

>member
-1 MNWNFPTTSSII
+1 MAMKEKLIKNIQFSFVII
-13 KLMREKPIKDSI
+13 IVAAILI
-25 FFISIILMFFAACY
+25 F
-39 LFRFLGIWD
+39 LFRLFDIKGFLA
-48 FLGEVENK
+48 EVENK

-69 HHNKDIVILTVDDPG
+69 EHNKDIVILTVDDPG

-99 DFWAKLAKG
+99 DFWAKLAEG
-108 MDKVNPKAIVFDL
+108 IEKVNPRAIVFDL

-133 DKALSDVIKGK
+133 DKALSNVIKGK
-144 ENIYVSMNFDNQNE
+144 NNIYVSMNFDNQNE
-158 ELRKAIDL
+158 ELRKAIEL

-171 TNIEG
+171 TKISG
-176 DIGFLK
+176 DTDFLK
-182 KAEYINFKNV
+182 KAQYINFKNV
-192 RGIIPELLY
+192 RGIIPEILY

-219 RSKLPVFVYKDKFY
+219 RTKLPLFVYKDKFY

-245 KLDIKNLK
+245 NLDSKNLK
-253 IDNEHNLILSE
+253 IDGDKNLILSE
-264 KDKRF
+264 KDKRI
-269 IPLQDNGKAYL
+269 IPMQDDGKTYL

-295 EVDKAIDKNDLK
+295 EIDKAIDKNDYNFLK
-307 FLEDKFKNKIVY
+307 EKFENKIVY

-329 VKSTPLSARYA
+329 VKTTPLSARYA
-340 GVEVHT
+340 GVEIHT

-357 IKKTNLIFDIVISL
+357 IKKTKGWIGVLISL
-371 ILAAITGLIVYRS
+371 ILAGLTGVIVYRS
-384 KSVSIASVKVFVLIV
+384 KSVSVASLKVFILIV
-399 LYTLITLV
+399 LYTLLTLIF
-407 VMHYMNLWIPLVL
+407 MHYMNLWAPLVL
-420 PIVCAVATITAS
+420 PIVFSIGTITAS
-432 YAVKYIITSRDY
+432 YAIKYIITSRDY

-454 ALTEMYNHRYFQ
+454 ALTDMYNHRYFQ

-507 VLRQVAS
+507 VLRQVAG

-548 LAIKICEAVRQR
+548 VALKICEAVRQR

-573 ISLGVATMPDNSDS
+573 ISLGVATMPNNADS

-604 NGRNQVVSETKE
+604 NGRNQVVSEIRE

>member
-1 MNWNFPTTSSII
+1 MAMKEKLIKNIQFSFVII
-13 KLMREKPIKDSI
+13 IVAAILI
-25 FFISIILMFFAACY
+25 F
-39 LFRFLGIWD
+39 LFRLFDIKGFLA
-48 FLGEVENK
+48 EVENK

-69 HHNKDIVILTVDDPG
+69 EHNKDIVILTVDDPG

-99 DFWAKLAKG
+99 DFWAKLAEG
-108 MDKVNPKAIVFDL
+108 IEKVNPRAIVFDL

-133 DKALSDVIKGK
+133 DKALSNVIKGK
-144 ENIYVSMNFDNQNE
+144 NNIYVSMNFDNQNE
-158 ELRKAIDL
+158 ELRKAIEL

-171 TNIEG
+171 TKISG
-176 DIGFLK
+176 DTDFLK
-182 KAEYINFKNV
+182 KAQYINFKNV
-192 RGIIPELLY
+192 RGIIPEILY

-219 RSKLPVFVYKDKFY
+219 RTKLPLFVYKDKFY

-245 KLDIKNLK
+245 NLDSKNLK
-253 IDNEHNLILSE
+253 IDGDKNLILSE
-264 KDKRF
+264 KDKRI
-269 IPLQDNGKAYL
+269 IPMQDDGKTYL

-295 EVDKAIDKNDLK
+295 EVDKAIDKNDYNLLK
-307 FLEDKFKNKIVY
+307 EKFENKIVY

-329 VKSTPLSARYA
+329 VKTTPLSARYA
-340 GVEVHT
+340 GVEIHT

-357 IKKTNLIFDIVISL
+357 IKKTKGWIDVLISL
-371 ILAAITGLIVYRS
+371 ILAGLTGVIVYRS
-384 KSVSIASVKVFVLIV
+384 KSVSVASLKVFILIV
-399 LYTLITLV
+399 LYTLLTLIF
-407 VMHYMNLWIPLVL
+407 MHYMNLWAPLVL
-420 PIVCAVATITAS
+420 PIVFSIGTITAS
-432 YAVKYIITSRDY
+432 YAIKYIITSRDY

-454 ALTEMYNHRYFQ
+454 ALTDMYNHRYFQ

-507 VLRQVAS
+507 VLRQVAG

-548 LAIKICEAVRQR
+548 VAFKICEAVRQR

-573 ISLGVATMPDNSDS
+573 ISLGVATMPNNADS

-604 NGRNQVVSETKE
+604 NGRNQVVSEIRE

>member
-1 MNWNFPTTSSII
+1 MAMKEKLIKNIQFSFVII
-13 KLMREKPIKDSI
+13 IVAAILI
-25 FFISIILMFFAACY
+25 F
-39 LFRFLGIWD
+39 LFRLFDIKGFLA
-48 FLGEVENK
+48 EVENK

-69 HHNKDIVILTVDDPG
+69 EHNKDIVILTVDDPG

-99 DFWAKLAKG
+99 DFWAKLAG
-108 MDKVNPKAIVFDL
+108 GIEKVNPRAIVFDL

-133 DKALSDVIKGK
+133 DKALSNVIKGK
-144 ENIYVSMNFDNQNE
+144 NNIYVSMNFDNQNE
-158 ELRKAIDL
+158 ELRKAIEL

-171 TNIEG
+171 TKISG
-176 DIGFLK
+176 DTDFLK
-182 KAEYINFKNV
+182 KAKYINFKNV
-192 RGIIPELLY
+192 RGIIPEILY

-219 RSKLPVFVYKDKFY
+219 RTKLPLFVYKDKFY

-245 KLDIKNLK
+245 NLDSKNLK
-253 IDNEHNLILSE
+253 IDGDKNLILSE
-264 KDKRF
+264 KDKRI
-269 IPLQDNGKAYL
+269 IPMQDDGKTYL

-295 EVDKAIDKNDLK
+295 EIDKAIDKNDYNFLK
-307 FLEDKFKNKIVY
+307 EKFENKIVY

-329 VKSTPLSARYA
+329 VKTTPLSARYA
-340 GVEVHT
+340 GVEIHT

-357 IKKTNLIFDIVISL
+357 IKKTKGWIDVLISL
-371 ILAAITGLIVYRS
+371 ILAGLTGVIVYRS
-384 KSVSIASVKVFVLIV
+384 KSVSVASLKVFILIV
-399 LYTLITLV
+399 LYTLLTLIF
-407 VMHYMNLWIPLVL
+407 MHYMNLWAPLVL
-420 PIVCAVATITAS
+420 PIVFSIGTITAS
-432 YAVKYIITSRDY
+432 YAIKYIITSRDY

-454 ALTEMYNHRYFQ
+454 ALTDMYNHRYFQ

-507 VLRQVAS
+507 VLRQVAG

-548 LAIKICEAVRQR
+548 VALKICEAVRQR

-573 ISLGVATMPDNSDS
+573 ISLGVATMPNNADS

-604 NGRNQVVSETKE
+604 NGRNQVVSEIRE